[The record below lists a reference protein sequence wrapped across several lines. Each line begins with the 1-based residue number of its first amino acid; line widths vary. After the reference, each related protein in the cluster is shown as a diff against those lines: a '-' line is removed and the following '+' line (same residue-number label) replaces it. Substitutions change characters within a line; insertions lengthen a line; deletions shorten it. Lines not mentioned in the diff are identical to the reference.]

1 MAKAKQEE
9 FVKEI
14 TSMEEDFAQW
24 YTDIV
29 IKAELADYAPVK
41 GAMIIRPYGYAI
53 WENIVAWEDAKFK
66 ESGHQAAYFPLLIPE
81 HLLQIEVDHFE
92 GFAPEVLWVTHNG
105 DNELPERLFVRPT
118 SETIICPMFSKWVKS
133 YRDLPLLMY
142 QWNSV
147 VRWEKTTRPFLR
159 TSEFLWHEGHTVHAD
174 EADTDRECFL
184 ILEYYREF
192 VEEHMAIPLKLGV
205 KTEREKFAGALR
217 TYTIEAMMRDGKSLQ
232 AGTSHNLGQHFT
244 KMFDIKFLDR
254 DGEHKY
260 AWTSSWATTTRLI
273 GAMVMVHSDN
283 RGLVVPPRIAP
294 IQMVILPIAANKGG
308 VLEKAEEVRA
318 LLAKSFKVKLD
329 DDQSKTAG
337 YKFNH
342 WEMKGVPVR
351 IEVGPKDIEKNQVMV
366 YRRDTHEKF
375 PMSMDNLVED
385 LQTLLDDI
393 HNTLFQRAYDFR
405 EANTWTVESY
415 DELKETFEE
424 KTGFAKAMLCED
436 PDCEELMKEET
447 GISTR
452 CMPFVKEDLGYNK
465 CIVCGAETDRMLILG
480 KSY

>member
-1 MAKAKQEE
+1 MAEKKQE

-14 TSMEEDFAQW
+14 TSMDEDFAQW

-29 IKAELADYAPVK
+29 LKAELADYAPVK

-53 WENIVAWEDAKFK
+53 WENIVEWEDRKFK
-66 ESGHQAAYFPLLIPE
+66 ETGHKPAYFPLLIPE
-81 HLLQIEVDHFE
+81 HLLQVEVDHFE

-118 SETIICPMFSKWVKS
+118 SETIICPMFSKWIKS
-133 YRDLPLLMY
+133 YRDLPFLMY

-174 EADTDRECFL
+174 EADTDRECL
-184 ILEYYREF
+184 MILELYREF

-205 KTEREKFAGALR
+205 KTEQEKFAGALR

-254 DGEHKY
+254 DGKHKY

-294 IQMVILPIAANKGG
+294 IQVVIVPVAANKAG
-308 VLEKAEEVRA
+308 VLEKAQELSDR
-318 LLAKSFKVKLD
+318 LKSQFKVELD
-329 DDQSKTAG
+329 DDTSKTPG
-337 YKFNH
+337 YKFNE

-351 IEVGPKDIEKNQVMV
+351 IEIGPKDIEKNQVTIF
-366 YRRDTHEKF
+366 RRDTCEKSTL
-375 PMSMDNLVED
+375 SMDNLEND
-385 LQTLLDDI
+385 LKDLLENI
-393 HNTLFQRAYDFR
+393 QSSLFERASQFR
-405 EANTWTVESY
+405 DEKTWTVNSY
-415 DELKETFEE
+415 DELKESFED
-424 KTGFAKAMLCED
+424 KTGYAYAMLCDD
-436 PDCEELMKEET
+436 PACEEKIKDET

-452 CMPFVKEDLGYNK
+452 CMPFDKVDLGYNK
-465 CIVCGAETDRMLILG
+465 CIVCGKETDRMLIMG

>member
-1 MAKAKQEE
+1 MTEVKKQE

-14 TSMEEDFAQW
+14 TKMDDDFAQW

-29 IKAELADYAPVK
+29 LKAELADYAPVK
-41 GAMIIRPYGYAI
+41 GAMVIRPYGYAI

-81 HLLQIEVDHFE
+81 HLLQKEIDHFE

-105 DNELPERLFVRPT
+105 DEELQERLMVRPT
-118 SETIICPMFSKWVKS
+118 SETIICPMFSKWVQS
-133 YRDLPLLMY
+133 YRDLPLLIY
-142 QWNSV
+142 QWNNV

-174 EADTDRECFL
+174 EEDAERECKL

-192 VEEHMAIPLKLGV
+192 VEEHMAIPLRLGV
-205 KTEREKFAGALR
+205 KTEKEKFAGGLR

-232 AGTSHNLGQHFT
+232 AGTSHNLGQNFT
-244 KMFDIKFLDR
+244 EMFDIKFLDR
-254 DGEHKY
+254 DGKHKL
-260 AWTSSWATTTRLI
+260 AWTTSWATTTRLI
-273 GAMVMVHSDN
+273 GAMVMVHGDD

-294 IQMVILPIAANKGG
+294 IQMVILPVAANKPE
-308 VLEKAEEVRA
+308 VLEKANELKA
-318 LLAKSFKVKLD
+318 MLAKSFKVKLD
-329 DDQSKTAG
+329 DDTSKSAG
-337 YKFNH
+337 FKFNY

-351 IEVGPKDIEKNQVMV
+351 IEIGPRDIEKNQVMV

-375 PMSMDNLVED
+375 PVAMENLVEELGKLLENIQD
-385 LQTLLDDI
+385 TLYK
-393 HNTLFQRAYDFR
+393 RAFEFR
-405 EANTWTVESY
+405 ESRTWVSHSY
-415 DELKETFEE
+415 DELKESFEKE
-424 KTGFAKAMLCED
+424 TGYAKVMLCD
-436 PDCEELMKEET
+436 DQDCEDKIKNET

-452 CMPFVKEDLGYNK
+452 CIPFEQEDLGYDT
-465 CIVCGAETDRMLILG
+465 CIICGKKTDRMMLMG